1 VPIYRKYLKNTKL
14 QICQNIT
21 TSGGGQ
27 FCRYVKDTATFGN
40 KNLSTI
46 NGRGQKNDLQ

>member
-1 VPIYRKYLKNTKL
+1 LRTPAKYQKYGYDKISQPLET
-14 QICQNIT
+14 
-21 TSGGGQ
+21 GQ